1 MEEQE
6 SCRVQYPE
14 PIASYMTLPGIGQKT
29 ATRLAFHTIDMKD
42 EVVNEFAKSL
52 LSVKRD
58 LTFCSVC
65 GNITENDP
73 CDICSDTT
81 RDRGTILVVEEPKDV
96 MALEK
101 MREYHGLYHV
111 LHGVLSPM
119 EGTGPEDINIPS
131 LIQRLHDAE
140 VQEVILAT
148 NATTEGEATAM
159 YLSRL
164 IKPAGIKVTRLAH
177 GLSVGSDIEYADE
190 ITLLKAVE
198 GRREL

>member
-1 MEEQE
+1 MIM
-6 SCRVQYPE
+6 QYPE
-14 PIASYMTLPGIGQKT
+14 PIAKLIDSYMKLPGIGQKT
-29 ATRLAFHTIDMKD
+29 ATRLAFFTIDMKD

-58 LTFCSVC
+58 LHFCSIC
-65 GNITENDP
+65 GNITEEDP
-73 CDICSDTT
+73 CEICKDPS
-81 RDRGTILVVEEPKDV
+81 RDRSIILVVEEPKDV
-96 MALEK
+96 MAMEK

-111 LHGVLSPM
+111 LHGVLSPT
-119 EGTGPEDINIPS
+119 EGTGPEDINISS
-131 LIQRLHDAE
+131 LLQRLHNDE
-140 VQEVILAT
+140 VKEVIIAT

-190 ITLLKAVE
+190 VTLLKAVE

>member
-1 MEEQE
+1 MT
-6 SCRVQYPE
+6 VQYPE
-14 PIASYMTLPGIGQKT
+14 PIARLIDSYMKLPGIGQKT
-29 ATRLAFHTIDMKD
+29 ATRLAFYTIDMKE

-58 LTFCSVC
+58 LHFCSIC
-65 GNITENDP
+65 GNITEEDP
-73 CDICSDTT
+73 CEICSDPT
-81 RDRGTILVVEEPKDV
+81 RDKETILVVEEPKDV

-101 MREYHGLYHV
+101 VREYHGLYHV

-119 EGTGPEDINIPS
+119 EGTGPEDINIAS
-131 LIQRLHDAE
+131 LIQRLHDDQ
-140 VQEVILAT
+140 VKEVIIAT

-159 YLSRL
+159 YMSRL

-190 ITLLKAVE
+190 VTLLKAVE